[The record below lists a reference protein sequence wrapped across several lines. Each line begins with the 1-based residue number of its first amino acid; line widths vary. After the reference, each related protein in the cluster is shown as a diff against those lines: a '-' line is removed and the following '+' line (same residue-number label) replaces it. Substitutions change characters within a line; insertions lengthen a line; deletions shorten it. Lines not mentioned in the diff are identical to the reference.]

1 MFILKKYKLLSSKM
15 LINTNKTLWCIQNTR
30 FLNNKIYVTLDIRQV
45 WSWNLKIDKPLPMYA
60 PILRTKCGRCG
71 WNHAVV
77 NNFALA
83 LNRDVC
89 IVAASQGS
97 LLVHL
102 SISSVVCLVFF
113 IFIFFICTNL
123 SNVTTQIHL
132 VPKNP
137 VSRMGRSTFLLH
149 VKRWNRIFPKESS

>member
-30 FLNNKIYVTLDIRQV
+30 FLNNEIYVTLDIRQA

-60 PILRTKCGRCG
+60 PILRTKRGRCG
-71 WNHAVV
+71 WNHAAV

-97 LLVHL
+97 LLVQL
-102 SISSVVCLVFF
+102 SISSVVCLVFYLY
-113 IFIFFICTNL
+113 FFMCTNL
-123 SNVTTQIHL
+123 STVTTQIHL
-132 VPKNP
+132 VPKNQ
-137 VSRMGRSTFLLH
+137 VSRMERSTFLLH
-149 VKRWNRIFPKESS
+149 GKRWSRIFPKESS